1 MEELGSHIISGST
14 EQHSIVLKD
23 LFEDNE
29 RVVYLNQLTLP
40 SSMPSFKLRD
50 ILMTAGGLEDGS
62 IQEHLIVNDDF
73 MIVEGLEK
81 YFALKRLGR
90 SKVRV
95 YIGARQNTDPEQL
108 FSIIN

>member
-14 EQHSIVLKD
+14 EQHSIVLQD

-62 IQEHLIVNDDF
+62 IHPLTTTSTTNI
-73 MIVEGLEK
+73 
-81 YFALKRLGR
+81 
-90 SKVRV
+90 SKATMAFIF
-95 YIGARQNTDPEQL
+95 YSGTG
-108 FSIIN
+108 